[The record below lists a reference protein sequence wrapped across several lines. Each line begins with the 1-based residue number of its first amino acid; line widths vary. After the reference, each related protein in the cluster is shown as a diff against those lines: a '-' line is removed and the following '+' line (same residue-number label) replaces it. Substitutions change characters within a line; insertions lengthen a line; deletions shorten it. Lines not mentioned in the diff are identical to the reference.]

1 MISVG
6 AVVERGFVS
15 VNNELWLFIG
25 VDLRAG
31 KFLGV
36 DDPSG
41 KQSCDCLLLENQMDS
56 FYVFFF
62 FPIRSST
69 ARSRPA
75 RGSTPRQ
82 SQGSSSTPTN
92 PLPTTVPIVT
102 MIGPALLEKLSK
114 SKTREDASLVFLREA
129 AQS

>member
-1 MISVG
+1 MIKVG
-6 AVVERGFVS
+6 AVVGRGFVS

-41 KQSCDCLLLENQMDS
+41 KQSCDCLLLEIDS
-56 FYVFFF
+56 SYVFFF
-62 FPIRSST
+62 FQIRSST

-92 PLPTTVPIVT
+92 PLPTTVPTVT
-102 MIGPALLEKLSK
+102 MTGPPLEKN
-114 SKTREDASLVFLREA
+114 
-129 AQS
+129 